1 MKRDTYIILFDFYG
15 SLLTGRQS
23 HVFTLYYME
32 DNSLAEVGREIGV
45 TPQAVLDML
54 KRSVKAL
61 EKYESKLG
69 FVQKSLDNKQKME
82 ILLEKINNESDIDI
96 IKNIIKEEV
105 LYGI

>member
-1 MKRDTYIILFDFYG
+1 MKRDNYIMLFDFYG

-32 DNSLAEVGREIGV
+32 DNSLAEVGRELGI

-54 KRSVKAL
+54 KRSIKSL

-69 FVQKSLDNKQKME
+69 LIQKSLDNKQKIE
-82 ILLEKINNESDIDI
+82 ILLEKINNESDIDT
-96 IKNIIKEEV
+96 IKQIIKEGI
-105 LYGI
+105 YGI

>member
-1 MKRDTYIILFDFYG
+1 MERDNYVMLFDFYG

-23 HVFTLYYME
+23 HVFTLHYME
-32 DNSLAEVGREIGV
+32 DYSLAEIGHELGI

-69 FVQKSLDNKQKME
+69 LISNKQKIE